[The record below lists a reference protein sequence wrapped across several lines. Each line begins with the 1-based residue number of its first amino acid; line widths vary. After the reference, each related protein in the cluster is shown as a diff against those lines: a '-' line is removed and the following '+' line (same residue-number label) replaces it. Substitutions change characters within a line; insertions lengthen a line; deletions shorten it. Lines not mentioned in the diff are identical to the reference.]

1 MFADR
6 AKPVKPESED
16 QEAAWRPWNPPSHR
30 FVGAAISLPRAEH
43 DMTALS
49 DLATAVLG
57 LSAGHA
63 NDLNVLQIAAR
74 AIVMYL
80 VLIAYVRL
88 GKKRFLGEATA
99 FDAILVIMIGSLASR
114 GISGNAPFQHALV
127 SVLVLIAMHWVLS
140 YFAAG
145 WPTISAMAKGHDTVL
160 VREGRVDRTALHAAH
175 MSDDDLDEDLRQK
188 GVSSPAEVEEARLE
202 RSGIVSVIKKR

>member
-1 MFADR
+1 
-6 AKPVKPESED
+6 
-16 QEAAWRPWNPPSHR
+16 
-30 FVGAAISLPRAEH
+30 
-43 DMTALS
+43 MTALS

-57 LSAGHA
+57 LSAERA
-63 NDLNVLQIAAR
+63 NELNIWQVAAR
-74 AIVMYL
+74 AIVIYF

-145 WPTISAMAKGHDTVL
+145 SPTISALTKGHDTVL
-160 VREGRVDRTALHAAH
+160 VRDGRVDRHALQAAH

-188 GVSSPAEVEEARLE
+188 GVSGPDEVKEARLE